1 MEEEFRIAVFSV
13 FLRCCQAIVP
23 SHCTNQWH
31 LGQQKQDQKIKIL
44 GSKDG
49 TPRSAGFKVLYLDSD
64 GFSCFLARR
73 PFAVFWGE
81 SEGHH

>member
-31 LGQQKQDQKIKIL
+31 LGQQKQDQK
-44 GSKDG
+44 SK
-49 TPRSAGFKVLYLDSD
+49 PLEAKMEPQEVLVLKYLDSD
-64 GFSCFLARR
+64 GFLCFLARR
-73 PFAVFWGE
+73 PFAGFWGE